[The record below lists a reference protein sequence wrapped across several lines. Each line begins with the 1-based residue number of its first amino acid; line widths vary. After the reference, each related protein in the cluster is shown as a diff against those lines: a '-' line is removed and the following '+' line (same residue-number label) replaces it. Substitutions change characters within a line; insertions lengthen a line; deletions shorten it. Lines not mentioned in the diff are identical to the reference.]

1 MMTKDNTSGGLAGA
15 PKNIVLPFI
24 LLLLSRMPAHGYELM
39 QQLTSFGFLSV
50 DQGNFYRLMRQ
61 LEKDNYVNSEWDTTT
76 SGPAKRLYSLT
87 DIGEKYLQQYADE
100 LQRYQTMLSHF
111 FSMYSS
117 MFDLYMLPVRKDGD
131 RVEKHNQKNRSGH
144 DESEGTP

>member
-1 MMTKDNTSGGLAGA
+1 MTKDNAPGGLAGA
-15 PKNIVLPFI
+15 PKNILLPFI

-39 QQLTSFGFLSV
+39 QQLASLGFFSV
-50 DQGNFYRLMRQ
+50 DQGNFYRMMRQ
-61 LEKDNYVNSEWDTTT
+61 LEKDNYVNSEWDTTS

-100 LQRYQTMLSHF
+100 MQRYQNMLSHF

-117 MFDLYMLPVRKDGD
+117 MFDLYMLPVRKNGD
-131 RVEKHNQKNRSGH
+131 HAENHKQKNGSDQ
-144 DESEGTP
+144 DEPEGKE

>member
-1 MMTKDNTSGGLAGA
+1 MMANEQTPGGMTGA
-15 PKNIVLPFI
+15 PKNFLLPFI

-39 QQLTSFGFLSV
+39 QQLTNLGFFSL
-50 DQGNFYRLMRQ
+50 DQGNFYRMMRQ
-61 LEKDNYVNSEWDTTT
+61 LEKDNYVNSEWDTTS

-100 LQRYQTMLSHF
+100 LQRYQSMLSQF

-117 MFDLYMLPVRKDGD
+117 MFDLYMLPIRKD
-131 RVEKHNQKNRSGH
+131 RELVEKHNPKQRSGQ
-144 DESEGTP
+144 DEPEGTE